1 MNTTNPTLAP
11 TLVLMAAGRGT
22 RYGGLKQLEGF
33 GPHGELIM
41 DYAIADAVA
50 AGFNKVVLI
59 IREEHRALFEEKMV
73 VHALRD
79 QFHLEYAYQEQPLG
93 TADAVR
99 SAAPYINGPCVVLNC
114 DDYYGGA
121 GVFRQA
127 RGWLAENALEG
138 MPLRYATLGYDI
150 MAVLSP
156 HGTVVRGICNVDADG
171 KLLQLN
177 ETFDIQ
183 QVDGSITGKLADGTP
198 VEVASSALCSMNFFL
213 FPRAFLDEVQKD
225 FLEYISK
232 PRIEG
237 RAGEFLLPPLLDQ
250 HRREGRAEVFAPRA
264 VESQWCG
271 VTNPSDREGVVQA
284 LASYHLEGRYGVLR
298 LP

>member
-1 MNTTNPTLAP
+1 MNTPNTTIEP

-33 GPHGELIM
+33 GPNGELIM
-41 DYAIADAVA
+41 DYAIADAVE
-50 AGFNKVVLI
+50 AGFTKVVLI
-59 IREEHRALFEEKMV
+59 IREEHRSLFEEKMAK
-73 VHALRD
+73 HALRD
-79 QFHLEYAYQEQPLG
+79 KFHLDYAYQEQPLG

-99 SAAPYINGPCVVLNC
+99 SAAPFIDGPCVVLNC
-114 DDYYGGA
+114 DDYYGGV

-127 RGWLAENALEG
+127 RAWLAENAAEG
-138 MPLRYATLGYDI
+138 MPLRYATVGYDI
-150 MAVLSP
+150 LAVLSP
-156 HGTVVRGICNVDADG
+156 HGTVVRGICTVDADG
-171 KLLQLN
+171 KLLQLD

-183 QVDGSITGKLADGTP
+183 QVDDVISGKLADGTP
-198 VEVASSALCSMNFFL
+198 VEVPSSALCSMNFFL

-225 FLEYISK
+225 FQVYISK

-237 RAGEFLLPPLLDQ
+237 RAGEFLLPTLLDQ

-264 VESQWCG
+264 VESLWCG

-284 LASYHLEGRYGVLR
+284 FAGYHQEGRYGVLR